1 MGHILIVDDQPD
13 ICWGLKRIAE
23 QLGHTAESVA
33 TAEEALSRVLSTNP
47 DVVVMDVRLPGMTGL
62 DAMQELKKKGWEGP
76 VVVITA
82 YGDVEVAVEAVRQG
96 AFEYLT
102 KPFDLKVVARAIE
115 RAVASRLSTPTD
127 EKTGE
132 LEERSWP
139 QIVGVSPAMQQ
150 VFKQIAMV
158 APTDA
163 AVHIVGESGTGKE
176 LVARSIHGFS
186 HRRKGPL
193 VAAHIAALSPS
204 LAESEL
210 FGHVRGAFTGA
221 DYDHVGLLQRAHG
234 GTLFIDE
241 VAEIPLNLQVKLL
254 RAIEYQEVTPVGAVR
269 PIPCDFRIIS
279 ATHRDLR
286 KLVAEGKF
294 RHDLYYRLITF
305 EIRVPP
311 LRERP
316 EDIEPLTK
324 FFLKELC
331 RRMEKP
337 VPHWTPEFMAA
348 LLSRPW
354 WGNVRELRSAL
365 EHALILC
372 RGGLL
377 HPDLLPPPLPQASS
391 QVTAVASNLQDCVRQ
406 WTQDVLKTGQ
416 AVGHIH
422 QEFLDIVEPV
432 LFETVLQHY
441 GGQYVNAAR
450 ALGIHRVTLRRK
462 MDRVKRSESGQQW
475 FR

>member
-1 MGHILIVDDQPD
+1 MNGTNSDQ
-13 ICWGLKRIAE
+13 
-23 QLGHTAESVA
+23 V
-33 TAEEALSRVLSTNP
+33 EALNNILSGEQMAINIYNIFLNKIDDPNLKETLSNYKK
-47 DVVVMDVRLPGMTGL
+47 DHEEHAALLSNRIR
-62 DAMQELKKKGWEGP
+62 ELGEEPKEG
-76 VVVITA
+76 
-82 YGDVEVAVEAVRQG
+82 
-96 AFEYLT
+96 
-102 KPFDLKVVARAIE
+102 
-115 RAVASRLSTPTD
+115 
-127 EKTGE
+127 
-132 LEERSWP
+132 
-139 QIVGVSPAMQQ
+139 
-150 VFKQIAMV
+150 
-158 APTDA
+158 
-163 AVHIVGESGTGKE
+163 SGT
-176 LVARSIHGFS
+176 A
-186 HRRKGPL
+186 
-193 VAAHIAALSPS
+193 
-204 LAESEL
+204 
-210 FGHVRGAFTGA
+210 
-221 DYDHVGLLQRAHG
+221 
-234 GTLFIDE
+234 
-241 VAEIPLNLQVKLL
+241 QVMSQLMSK
-254 RAIEYQEVTPVGAVR
+254 AQTMV
-269 PIPCDFRIIS
+269 
-279 ATHRDLR
+279 
-286 KLVAEGKF
+286 
-294 RHDLYYRLITF
+294 DLYYRLITF